1 MSASAFA
8 KNLRFAL
15 VLGAAGL
22 CGACSTLQ
30 SLVPTSMS
38 STSPSPRVAKAGG
51 DVPES
56 EKVVRLP
63 LSPGDLDCPTVDI
76 QDGAASLRVG
86 GPENA
91 SVRYQFDISQTARE
105 CVPQADNHFSLT
117 VGVSGHLAI
126 GPAGSPGVYSAPL
139 RVTVRREVDQQPAYS
154 KVYKVEADTAGAAQT
169 LFQFVS
175 EPIVL
180 PMTRTELA
188 DDYSIILGFDN
199 GPAAKVAPPSK
210 RHPAKTND
218 AH

>member
-1 MSASAFA
+1 MSASAFP
-8 KNLRFAL
+8 KNLRFAMAL
-15 VLGAAGL
+15 CAAGL

-30 SLVPTSMS
+30 SLVPTSV
-38 STSPSPRVAKAGG
+38 SPTKPPPGVAKAEG

-63 LSPGDLDCPTVDI
+63 LSSQDLDCPTVDI
-76 QDGAASLRVG
+76 QDGASSLRVG
-86 GPENA
+86 GAENA

-105 CVPQADNHFSLT
+105 CVPAADNHFSLT

-139 RVTVRREVDQQPAYS
+139 RVTVRREADQQPAYS

-169 LFQFVS
+169 LFQLVS

-188 DDYSIILGFDN
+188 DDYSIIIGFDN
-199 GPAAKVAPPSK
+199 GPAAKPAPPPK
-210 RHPAKTND
+210 RHPKKAND
-218 AH
+218 SH

>member
-22 CGACSTLQ
+22 CGACS
-30 SLVPTSMS
+30 SMENLIPS
-38 STSPSPRVAKAGG
+38 SFTASKPVANASAKGQ
-51 DVPES
+51 DVRES
-56 EKVVRLP
+56 EKIVRLP
-63 LSPGDLDCPTVDI
+63 LSSQDLDCPTVDI

-86 GPENA
+86 GAENV

-105 CVPQADNHFSLT
+105 CAPQHDNNFSLT
-117 VGVSGHLAI
+117 VGVSGHLLI
-126 GPAGSPGVYSAPL
+126 GPAGTPGVYSAPL
-139 RVTVRREVDQQPAYS
+139 RVTVRREADQQPAYS
-154 KVYKVEADTAGAAQT
+154 KVYKLEADTAGAAET

-188 DDYSIILGFDN
+188 DDYSIIIGFDN
-199 GPAAKVAPPSK
+199 GPAAKVAPPPK
-210 RHPAKTND
+210 RRPAKATD